1 MVSFTSFTVTGEKPL
16 MPVNH
21 THPSIHLIFPFIAW
35 YRLIK
40 TINRPFLIRF
50 PPHKFKWLLAPREIS
65 SSCKSSQSKHGR
77 STDIRTNE
85 IEGRF
90 LEGVFFCFKN
100 KKAAMN
106 RNFVRRVTGMWMS
119 WVFSVCCPFL
129 YTARPVVGIDLN
141 YLFWSGH
148 VQWNIH
154 DLCNCIGFNSSC
166 KYSYVTNAPR

>member
-16 MPVNH
+16 VPVNH

-50 PPHKFKWLLAPREIS
+50 PPHKFKWLLASREIS

-90 LEGVFFCFKN
+90 LEGVFFLFQKQEGGNEPELCEKSHRNVNVMGFQCVLPLSLHSQACGWNWFKL
-100 KKAAMN
+100 
-106 RNFVRRVTGMWMS
+106 FVLIR
-119 WVFSVCCPFL
+119 
-129 YTARPVVGIDLN
+129 
-141 YLFWSGH
+141 
-148 VQWNIH
+148 
-154 DLCNCIGFNSSC
+154 SC
-166 KYSYVTNAPR
+166 SMKHTRFM